1 MLFHATPLRYLR
13 KKPVHKAMKNPLFQ
27 FPLYLLAL
35 LVWTGCAKKDNPM
48 TPPNTNNYQQ
58 YGTPLGQVPTTENM
72 VMYEVNLR
80 ALEPQPNLQGV
91 IQHLDHI
98 QSLGVNV
105 IWLMPIHPIGTVKS
119 VNSPYSIRDFKAVNP
134 EFGTLADL
142 RQLTTEAHARGMAVI
157 LDWVAN
163 HTAWDHPWI
172 TAHPEWYTR
181 DGAGNIVHPPGTN
194 WLDVA
199 DLNYDHADMRQ
210 AMADAMRYWVLEANV
225 DGFRC
230 DHADGVPFDFW
241 ATTWQQLKA
250 LPNRELILFAEGS
263 RTDHFDA
270 GFDLAFGWNYYGS
283 MQNVFSGQS
292 VQTLH
297 NTHAA
302 DYADLAPEKHWVRFT
317 TNHDESAWN
326 QTPISLFNGKSGAL
340 AASAATIFSG
350 GVPLIY
356 GSQEVGH
363 AAPIPFFSNTTI
375 NWNQEPA
382 LLAAYQNLL
391 NFYRSS
397 PAARRGA
404 SITHLNP
411 DVWCIEKTLGNE
423 TVLVVVNLRNQAVS
437 YTLPQSLVQTA
448 WNDVRTGNAL
458 VLNTGLQLGA
468 YQVYVLQRNQ

>member
-1 MLFHATPLRYLR
+1 
-13 KKPVHKAMKNPLFQ
+13 
-27 FPLYLLAL
+27 
-35 LVWTGCAKKDNPM
+35 
-48 TPPNTNNYQQ
+48 
-58 YGTPLGQVPTTENM
+58 
-72 VMYEVNLR
+72 
-80 ALEPQPNLQGV
+80 
-91 IQHLDHI
+91 
-98 QSLGVNV
+98 
-105 IWLMPIHPIGTVKS
+105 
-119 VNSPYSIRDFKAVNP
+119 
-134 EFGTLADL
+134 
-142 RQLTTEAHARGMAVI
+142 
-157 LDWVAN
+157 
-163 HTAWDHPWI
+163 
-172 TAHPEWYTR
+172 
-181 DGAGNIVHPPGTN
+181 
-194 WLDVA
+194 VA

-270 GFDLAFGWNYYGS
+270 GFDMAFGWNYYGS

-302 DYADLAPEKHWVRFT
+302 DYADLAPGKHWVRFT

-363 AAPIPFFSNTTI
+363 TAPIPFFSNTTI

-391 NFYRSS
+391 NFYRNS
-397 PAARRGA
+397 PAARSGA
-404 SITHLNP
+404 TITHLNP
-411 DVWCIEKTLGNE
+411 DVWCIEKSLGNE

-437 YTLPQSLVQTA
+437 YTLPLPLAQTA

-458 VLNTGLQLGA
+458 VLNTVLQLGA
-468 YQVYVLQRNQ
+468 YQFYVLQRAL